1 MSTFLLLILVLF
13 CLKVDHVFAAESC
26 MFLWVLACRYL
37 DHDEDLGSSCG
48 VGVSQ
53 TGFLPVMLLQSLASQ
68 SVLSVLFYQHCSVLP
83 VLPPLGDFSQD

>member
-1 MSTFLLLILVLF
+1 M
-13 CLKVDHVFAAESC
+13 FAAESR
-26 MFLWVLACRYL
+26 MFLWVLAYRYL

-68 SVLSVLFYQHCSVLP
+68 SVIFVLFYQHCSILP